1 MEITR
6 YDKWNRM
13 IRVLGVA
20 APDTVHVF
28 KSMAEFFPS
37 EVLFH
42 TASAMDCY
50 NGRVPLIGRDGKIV
64 RVYFVP
70 SKRMIDEMLEFRPDL
85 VVTDYAAYPTWFAKV
100 YSILR
105 RRHAPYI
112 VRLRGDYWREY
123 AEYAS
128 SIAVFKRALSV
139 VDFFSW
145 SEGLKSADCIIPVCK
160 WLDGVVKSRLPQKR
174 SYVVYQGIDP
184 DPWLELEDSSHE
196 FKRPAIGILQDNNI
210 LPKVRGLLRFSE
222 VAREMPDV
230 NFYIAGGGP
239 YTALVKRSYA
249 KLENVHFI
257 GRVSYPEGVRRF
269 HASCDLY
276 VLASGLDCSPL
287 TLLEASLCG
296 KPVVA
301 SRVGGVPELVREG
314 ETGWTIPNAKTDEWI
329 QKIRL
334 LIEDENL
341 ARRMGDNGRK
351 FVTEKFSWKD
361 LSRKMFEVFVR
372 TIK

>member
-1 MEITR
+1 
-6 YDKWNRM
+6 M
-13 IRVLGVA
+13 IRVLGIA
-20 APDTVHVF
+20 APDTFNVF
-28 KSMAEFFPS
+28 KSMGKFFPS

-42 TASAMDCY
+42 TVSAMSCY
-50 NGRVPLIGRDGKIV
+50 NGRVPIIGRDGKIL

-85 VVTDYAAYPTWFAKV
+85 VITDYAAYPTWFAKI

-105 RRHAPYI
+105 RRHVPYV

-123 AEYAS
+123 VEYAS
-128 SIAVFKRALSV
+128 RISTFKRTLSI

-145 SEGLKSADCIIPVCK
+145 SEGLRSADSIIPVCK
-160 WLDGVVKSRLPQKR
+160 WLDEIVRSRLPDKR

-196 FKRPAIGILQDNNI
+196 LKRPAIGILQDNNI

-222 VAREMPDV
+222 VARMMPDL

-239 YTALVKRSYA
+239 YTELVKKRYA

-257 GRVSYPEGVRRF
+257 GRVSYPEGVRKF
-269 HASCDLY
+269 HYSCDLY
-276 VLASGLDCSPL
+276 VLASGLDCSPM

-296 KPVVA
+296 KPVIA
-301 SRVGGVPELVREG
+301 SRVGGIPELVREG
-314 ETGWTIPNAKTDEWI
+314 QTGWTIPNVETNEWI

-334 LIEDENL
+334 LIEDEHL
-341 ARRMGDNGRK
+341 AKRMGDNGRR
-351 FVTEKFSWKD
+351 FVTEKFSWKT
-361 LSRKMFEVFVR
+361 LSAKMFDTFVKIIEQR
-372 TIK
+372 GRNLLEN